1 MPRKK
6 PTSPSAGGDV
16 IQATIGDHAS
26 QVAVGKN
33 NRQTQTTISAKVSEA
48 DLRQVASLFDD
59 LKKQIEQE
67 APPDKKAAAIERVEE
82 LKQEVTS
89 PKPQVVTMEYVKNW
103 FTKNLPSLLGGVTSI
118 MINPIVGK
126 VIEASTGIAAEAL
139 KKQFG
144 PKA

>member
-6 PTSPSAGGDV
+6 GTSPSAGGDV
-16 IQATIGDHAS
+16 IQATIGDHVS

-33 NRQTQTTISAKVSEA
+33 NRQTQTTVSAKISEA
-48 DLRQVASLFDD
+48 DLRQVAGLFDG
-59 LKKQIEQE
+59 LKKQIEQQ
-67 APPDKKAAAIERVEE
+67 APPEKKDAALERVDE
-82 LKQEVTS
+82 LQQEVTS

-103 FTKNLPSLLGGVTSI
+103 FAKNLPSLLGGVTSI

-126 VIEASTGIAAEAL
+126 VIEASTGIAAEAI

-144 PKA
+144 TKA